1 MRVHESAWL
10 GTNLTVASYRTGHVV
25 EADFNL
31 AGVGE
36 SKSDKCKF
44 RRSILC
50 YQSWLDID
58 QVRIV
63 VAVCFVVTCIVNT
76 VESDLDPENIRF
88 SVLWNGAND
97 AVRADKSAWYNNFVL
112 HVVEELDKK
121 L

>member
-1 MRVHESAWL
+1 MRVYESARL
-10 GTNLTVASYRTGHVV
+10 GASLTVASYRTGLVV

-31 AGVGE
+31 TGVGK
-36 SKSDKCKF
+36 SKSDQCKF
-44 RRSILC
+44 RRSILR

-76 VESDLDPENIRF
+76 VESDLDPENIGF
-88 SVLWNGAND
+88 GVLWNGAND

-112 HVVEELDKK
+112 FFVEELDKK